1 MRDKCAESHHHSLEY
16 CKEVHIGDTTTSDTL
31 LQEMIDPVRDQLL
44 KILHQQT
51 RELLLPHQEGH
62 PITYNHYITENL
74 QRARREVWG
83 DSLSK
88 IISQFFDVSSLEET
102 YLWSNP
108 YNLRSLHESI
118 FQSTE
123 PDMSHFAATEALD
136 CMLAYYKVAL
146 KRFIDGVA
154 IEAIRAHRIKP
165 LADMFPPLA
174 VFDMPD
180 ALAARIAGESK
191 ANRYLRD
198 QLSKQ
203 LHVLQRGSETCQRFV
218 GICRLGI
225 DNDAQSDNVDN
236 RECVD
241 TPKVSNDDNLC
252 ETECRP
258 YGDMSVDISPLNDT
272 IHSDI
277 SHAIAEPIPQD
288 ESIRQFLK
296 K

>member
-136 CMLAYYKVAL
+136 CMLAYYKVW
-146 KRFIDGVA
+146 
-154 IEAIRAHRIKP
+154 
-165 LADMFPPLA
+165 
-174 VFDMPD
+174 
-180 ALAARIAGESK
+180 
-191 ANRYLRD
+191 
-198 QLSKQ
+198 
-203 LHVLQRGSETCQRFV
+203 
-218 GICRLGI
+218 
-225 DNDAQSDNVDN
+225 
-236 RECVD
+236 
-241 TPKVSNDDNLC
+241 
-252 ETECRP
+252 
-258 YGDMSVDISPLNDT
+258 
-272 IHSDI
+272 
-277 SHAIAEPIPQD
+277 
-288 ESIRQFLK
+288 
-296 K
+296 